1 MGYSAPVGR
10 AGGDS
15 GRVDAD
21 GKRGPMLIGRLP
33 HKGDL
38 LGGLTAAAVEGGVK
52 AGIIQVIGS
61 LERARLSFY
70 DQWARRYR
78 EFSLD
83 TPLEIAAGLGNIS
96 LKDDTPFVHLHLSL
110 ADREGAMTGG
120 HAVAGCT
127 VFAAEYAIIP
137 LAGPPL
143 VRVHDET
150 TGLFLWERERYGS
163 GPASE
168 LPADIQR
175 ALFIP

>member
-10 AGGDS
+10 GGGDC
-15 GRVDAD
+15 GRAQAD

-33 HKGDL
+33 HQGDL

-52 AGIIQVIGS
+52 AGLIQVIGS
-61 LERARLSFY
+61 LERARLAFY
-70 DQWARRYR
+70 DQRARRYR

-83 TPLEIAAGLGNIS
+83 TPLEITAGLGNIS
-96 LKDDTPFVHLHLSL
+96 LKDGTPFVHLHLSL
-110 ADREGAMTGG
+110 ADQEGAMTGG

-127 VFAAEYAIIP
+127 VFAAEYAFIP
-137 LAGPPL
+137 LAGTTP
-143 VRVHDET
+143 VRMHDET